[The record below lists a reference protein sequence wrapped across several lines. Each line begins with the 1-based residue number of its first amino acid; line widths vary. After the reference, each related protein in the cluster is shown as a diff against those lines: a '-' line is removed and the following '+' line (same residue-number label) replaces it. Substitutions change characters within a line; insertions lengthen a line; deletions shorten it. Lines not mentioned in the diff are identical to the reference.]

1 MRRINKLNSGKI
13 LETDI
18 LWGMAMDDQRV
29 IDATECW
36 IREVVVGLNLC
47 PFAAGPLA
55 GRRIHYQ
62 VCGETVPDAIYTA
75 LLAEFIAFLEL
86 PEDQAETGLFIVP
99 RGLEGFETYLEVV
112 DAADDVIGQVGLTGV
127 IQLAS
132 FHPDYRF
139 AEAPADDA
147 ANYTN
152 RSPYPMFHL
161 IREAALQ
168 EALANYP
175 DPETIPLRNI
185 ETLRGL
191 GAEVMRERLV
201 ACGGAGDD

>member
-1 MRRINKLNSGKI
+1 MG
-13 LETDI
+13 
-18 LWGMAMDDQRV
+18 DQRV

-47 PFAAGPLA
+47 PFAARPLA
-55 GRRIHYQ
+55 ERRIHYR
-62 VCGETVPDAIYTA
+62 VCRETVPDAIYTA
-75 LLAEFIAFLEL
+75 LLAEFIAFLDL
-86 PEDQAETGLFIVP
+86 PEAEAETGLFIVP
-99 RGLEGFETYLEVV
+99 KGLEGFETYLEIV
-112 DAADDVIGQVGLTGV
+112 DAADAVIGEVGLTGV

-139 AEAPADDA
+139 ADTPADDA

-161 IREAALQ
+161 IREAAME
-168 EALANYP
+168 EALARYP

-185 ETLRGL
+185 ETLRRL
-191 GAEVMRERLV
+191 GAEAMRVRLTD
-201 ACGGAGDD
+201 CCSAGELSEDINDVRYCP

>member
-1 MRRINKLNSGKI
+1 
-13 LETDI
+13 
-18 LWGMAMDDQRV
+18 MDDQRI
-29 IDATECW
+29 IDTTECW

-47 PFAAGPLA
+47 PFAARPLA
-55 GRRIHYQ
+55 GRRIRYQ
-62 VCGETVPDAIYTA
+62 LCRETVPAAIYTG

-86 PEDQAETGLFIVP
+86 PDADAETGLFIVP
-99 RGLEGFETYLEVV
+99 NGLEDFETYLEVV
-112 DAADDVIGQVGLTGV
+112 DAGDAAIGEVGLTGV
-127 IQLAS
+127 LQLAS

-139 AEAPADDA
+139 ADAPVDDA

-161 IREAALQ
+161 IREDALQ
-168 EALANYP
+168 EALADFP

-191 GAEVMRERLV
+191 GAEVMRERLA
-201 ACGGAGDD
+201 ACRAAADLAIQ